1 MSENSMPVNTGAPRR
16 KKKKMSRQ
24 ESLAFTVLI
33 WLLILSMIGFAVG
46 MMIKGNGS
54 QLLSTGISSPDKEER
69 IFAYPS
75 KEGLLIIDSVWIDVP
90 QTDDTVVSHAF
101 RRMIELEESQFAFQ
115 DVDDSYFD
123 DALFIGDSRTVGLRD
138 YAPFENAD
146 YFASEGIGTYTLEDT
161 EVEIEGVGEVGLF
174 TLLKRREYG
183 KIYIMLG
190 LNEIWAGPEEVAA
203 NYKELLDQIREA
215 APDALIF
222 IQANLYVSASYA
234 EDEPV
239 FSNDNIRDLN
249 KRLSRLAN
257 GKDIF
262 YIDVNPLFENENG
275 DLNDEL
281 TGDGAHVYADLY
293 QEWDEWLKTRGIILK
308 KPDLVFEI
316 EEKK

>member
-1 MSENSMPVNTGAPRR
+1 MSEQSVPVNSGAPRR

-24 ESLAFTVLI
+24 ESLAFTVLL
-33 WLLILSMIGFAVG
+33 WLLILSMIGFAAS
-46 MMIKGNGS
+46 MMIKGNAG
-54 QLLSTGISSPDKEER
+54 QLLSTGISSPNKEEK
-69 IFAYPS
+69 IYAYPS
-75 KEGLLIIDSVWIDVP
+75 KEGLLIIDSTWIGVP
-90 QTDDTVVSHAF
+90 STDDTVVSHAF
-101 RRMIELEESQFAFQ
+101 RKMIEMEESQYAFQ
-115 DVDDSYFD
+115 NVDESYFSN
-123 DALFIGDSRTVGLRD
+123 ALFIGDSRTVGLRD

-203 NYKELLDQIREA
+203 NYKELLDKIREA
-215 APDALIF
+215 APNALIF

-234 EDEPV
+234 EEEPV
-239 FSNDNIRDLN
+239 FSSDNIRDLN

-262 YIDVNPLFENENG
+262 YIDVNPLFEDENG
-275 DLNDEL
+275 NLSDEL

-293 QEWDEWLKTRGIILK
+293 QEWDKWLMTRGIMLQR
-308 KPDLVFEI
+308 PDLVFET
-316 EEKK
+316 EEKN

>member
-1 MSENSMPVNTGAPRR
+1 MSEQSVPVNSGGPRR
-16 KKKKMSRQ
+16 KKKKLSRQ
-24 ESLAFTVLI
+24 ESLAFTVLL

-54 QLLSTGISSPDKEER
+54 QLLSTGISSPDTEEKIYVYPTKE
-69 IFAYPS
+69 A
-75 KEGLLIIDSVWIDVP
+75 LLIVDSAWIGVP
-90 QTDDTVVSHAF
+90 MTNDTVVSHAF
-101 RRMIELEESQFAFQ
+101 RKMIELEESQFYFQ

-161 EVEIEGVGEVGLF
+161 EVEIEGLGEIGLWS
-174 TLLKRREYG
+174 LLKRREYG

-190 LNEIWAGPEEVAA
+190 LNEIWAGPEEVAE
-203 NYKELLDQIREA
+203 NYKELLDKIREA

-239 FSNDNIRDLN
+239 FSNDNIRALN
-249 KRLSRLAN
+249 KNLSKFAN

-275 DLNDEL
+275 DLDDEL
-281 TGDGAHVYADLY
+281 TGDGAHVYASLY

-308 KPDLVFEI
+308 KPELVFEI

>member
-1 MSENSMPVNTGAPRR
+1 MSERSVPMNTGRPRR

-24 ESLAFTVLI
+24 ESVAFTVLLG
-33 WLLILSMIGFAVG
+33 LLVLSMIGFIIG

-54 QLLSTGISSPDKEER
+54 QLLATGISSPDTEKKVYV
-69 IFAYPS
+69 YPS
-75 KEGLLIIDSVWIDVP
+75 KESLLIVDSAWIGVP
-90 QTDDTVVSHAF
+90 TSNDSVVSHAF
-101 RRMIELEESQFAFQ
+101 RKMIELEENQFSFQ

-161 EVEIEGVGEVGLF
+161 EVEIEGVGEVGLY
-174 TLLKRREYG
+174 TLLKRRQYG

-190 LNEIWAGPEEVAA
+190 LNEIWAGPEEVAE
-203 NYKELLDQIREA
+203 NYKELMTKIREL

-239 FSNDNIRDLN
+239 FSNDNIRALN
-249 KRLSRLAN
+249 RNLSKLAN

-262 YIDVNPLFENENG
+262 YIDVNPLFEDENG
-275 DLNDEL
+275 NLDDEH
-281 TGDGAHVYADLY
+281 TGDGAHVYASLY
-293 QEWDEWLKTRGIILK
+293 QEWDEWLKTRGIVLK
-308 KPDLVFEI
+308 KPELVFEI
-316 EEKK
+316 EQR